1 MNRNDI
7 VRRFET
13 WLDEVLSAEDP
24 PNGIEADILT
34 ALTTADPHR
43 DEPADQSSDA
53 YTLRAAMTTLAQEVK
68 LQGRAFQTLQHTLEV
83 QVNRLT
89 EESGAVSREREVELE
104 RHIERRCRRHVVGA
118 LVDLR
123 DRLTRGLD
131 SVRAVSQDLSTR
143 RARRWLARAVATL
156 GDDVP
161 GETLAALTR
170 GYELGLERLDQALDE
185 LNTHLIRGEGEPF
198 DPRRMNAIEK
208 EASNL
213 VPEGTVLEV
222 YRTGYE
228 WSGEVIRPA
237 EVKVAAARAEGRTT

>member
-34 ALTTADPHR
+34 ALTTDDAHGEER
-43 DEPADQSSDA
+43 SDQSSDA
-53 YTLRAAMTTLAQEVK
+53 YTLWATMTTLAQEVK
-68 LQGRAFQTLQHTLEV
+68 LQGRAFQALQHTLEV
-83 QVNRLT
+83 QASRLT
-89 EESGAVSREREVELE
+89 EESRAASREREVELE
-104 RHIERRCRRHVVGA
+104 RQVERRCRRRVVGA

-123 DRLTRGLD
+123 DRLARGLA
-131 SVRAVSQDLSTR
+131 SVRIVTRDRSTR

-185 LNTHLIRGEGEPF
+185 LNTHPIRGEGEPF

-208 EASNL
+208 EESSLA
-213 VPEGTVLEV
+213 PEGTVLEV

-237 EVKVAAARAEGRTT
+237 EVKVAAVRTEGRTT